1 MEYKRYG
8 NNEDLYR
15 ANATEDEPVLK
26 VIMEGDYRGRHFV
39 IGAHRTGNP
48 NAYIEVKKEDYI
60 YQERKEYDCY
70 NYDGGLSSVNA
81 GSTYFGKAYWN
92 TDDKKTY
99 VGWDYGHAHDYN
111 ARNPNFGGTKWDIVD
126 ILMEIASAENE
137 INTLNE
143 NDPDYWKRTHSMA

>member
-8 NNEDLYR
+8 GNEDLYW
-15 ANATEDEPVLK
+15 ANATDNDPRLK

-39 IGAHRTGNP
+39 IGAHCTGNP
-48 NAYIEVKKEDYI
+48 NAYIEVKEKDYI
-60 YQERKEYDCY
+60 YQEDKDYID
-70 NYDGGLSSVNA
+70 YDGGINSING

-99 VGWDYGHAHDYN
+99 VGWDYGHVHDFN
-111 ARNPNFGGTKWDIVD
+111 ARHPNLGGMQWDLID
-126 ILMEIASAENE
+126 ILMEISCAECE

-143 NDPDYWKRTHSMA
+143 NDTDYWKRTHSMA